1 MAQNSIQ
8 VKIEHAAEQVVYS
21 DVVMVNGSPMG
32 FVLNFGQW
40 SPENPGQMRV
50 YSRIGLS
57 PNHVKLLA
65 GLLAQNVAGY
75 EQQFGTIVVGDQPAA
90 PHQHIGFA
98 PATNPNAS

>member
-8 VKIEHAAEQVVYS
+8 VKIEHSAEQVVYS

-40 SPENPGQMRV
+40 APENPGQMRV

-57 PNHVKLLA
+57 PNHLKLLA
-65 GLLAQNVAGY
+65 GLLAENVAGY
-75 EQQFGTIVVGDQPAA
+75 EQQFGPIVVGDQQAP

-98 PATNPNAS
+98 PAPKPA